1 MRALYTELP
10 PRNSIGSAFHR
21 ACFRCSVCRNILG
34 QGYGSQDGKFFC
46 SAHYRQAY
54 QVPAGAA
61 MPAAAPTPA
70 PELSGSP
77 SPALDLHQSAAAR
90 SKPGGS
96 YIGGA
101 PKPAAARYKG
111 SGSHLVFR
119 REASPQ
125 PAEGAVARDALFG
138 VSLVELSRRAGINL
152 HPGFA
157 NILGA
162 LSSSQLRADGT
173 HRPLD
178 ATHALQN

>member
-1 MRALYTELP
+1 MLFAALP
-10 PRNSIGSAFHR
+10 PINSIGSAFHR

-54 QVPAGAA
+54 QVPAGSA
-61 MPAAAPTPA
+61 MPAAA

-77 SPALDLHQSAAAR
+77 SPALDLQQSAAAR

-96 YIGGA
+96 YIGGS

-125 PAEGAVARDALFG
+125 PADGAVSRDALFG

-162 LSSSQLRADGT
+162 LSASQLRADGT
-173 HRPLD
+173 RRPLD
-178 ATHALQN
+178 GTSAVQN